1 MSFHLSPFLSFAFCV
16 TKMGSRLCS
25 LTSELMN
32 ERRRTGYRQDVFL
45 LDCVAGV
52 KCLGTELQE
61 LGRERCYDW
70 RIVLLLS
77 YFLFL

>member
-1 MSFHLSPFLSFAFCV
+1 
-16 TKMGSRLCS
+16 
-25 LTSELMN
+25 MN
-32 ERRRTGYRQDVFL
+32 ERGRTGHRQDVFL
-45 LDCVAGV
+45 LGCVAGV

-61 LGRERCYDW
+61 LGKERCYDW

>member
-25 LTSELMN
+25 CFRVD
-32 ERRRTGYRQDVFL
+32 ERAWEDWPSSG
-45 LDCVAGV
+45 CVSFGV

>member
-25 LTSELMN
+25 CFRVD
-32 ERRRTGYRQDVFL
+32 ERAWEDWPSSG
-45 LDCVAGV
+45 CVSFGLCSWGKV
-52 KCLGTELQE
+52 SGELQE